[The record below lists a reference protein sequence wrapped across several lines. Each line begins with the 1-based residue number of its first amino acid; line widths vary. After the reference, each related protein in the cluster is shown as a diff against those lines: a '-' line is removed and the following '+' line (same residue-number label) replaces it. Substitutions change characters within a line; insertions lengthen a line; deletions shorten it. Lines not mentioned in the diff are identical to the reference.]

1 MFRLCHSV
9 QRYYGWHAKPTT
21 IPGLARF
28 IVIYLRSPAG
38 ASADTDAGRAGS
50 GSCIVCEWVMPARVD
65 AVSGGSALRCL
76 CAGRILATSPSL
88 GPPIARGLKYRRGQ
102 PTHKRFRA
110 RVVVRFGGSTP
121 RCLSARRAL
130 GPMTGGTR
138 NAYSETSNVSTLSTR
153 IPPICL
159 NDDGPTRRCPTVRGY
174 PPTHAGGVMTHMTLR
189 DGRSRV
195 RVRACARI
203 RVGL

>member
-1 MFRLCHSV
+1 MHGVWVGHAREGRRRL
-9 QRYYGWHAKPTT
+9 
-21 IPGLARF
+21 
-28 IVIYLRSPAG
+28 
-38 ASADTDAGRAGS
+38 DN
-50 GSCIVCEWVMPARVD
+50 
-65 AVSGGSALRCL
+65 SALRCL

-88 GPPIARGLKYRRGQ
+88 WPPIARGLKYRRGQ

-153 IPPICL
+153 LPLICL

-174 PPTHAGGVMTHMTLR
+174 PPTHAGGGHDAYDTWR
-189 DGRSRV
+189 RSIPRARA
-195 RVRACARI
+195 RVRAHTR
-203 RVGL
+203 RVVTMRHMCHMRHDLAFLS